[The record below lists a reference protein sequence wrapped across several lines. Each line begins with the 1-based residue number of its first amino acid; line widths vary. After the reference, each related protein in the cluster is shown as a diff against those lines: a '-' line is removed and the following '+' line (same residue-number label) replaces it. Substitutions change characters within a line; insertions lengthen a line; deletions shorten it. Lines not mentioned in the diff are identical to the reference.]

1 MDDIQGDIELRDVY
15 FAYPTRPDEPILSGF
30 SLSIQKGKTSALVGH
45 SGSGKSTIISLIE
58 RFYDPQSGEVVIDG
72 INIKDFQLKWIRD
85 KISLVSQEPVLFT
98 GTIKDNIAYG
108 KTGATIQEIR
118 AVVELANAAKFID
131 TFPKVNLPFFFS
143 YFIVKYLYFVYV
155 ISLKSSNKR
164 INIKSILVTQ
174 SKRNDLFSVEDF
186 LPAIEPN
193 VHFSYFSK
201 FIPHSTIIFGLT
213 LIH

>member
-143 YFIVKYLYFVYV
+143 CFIVKYLYFVYV
-155 ISLKSSNKR
+155 ISLRSSNKHF
-164 INIKSILVTQ
+164 NIKSILVTQ
-174 SKRNDLFSVEDF
+174 
-186 LPAIEPN
+186 
-193 VHFSYFSK
+193 
-201 FIPHSTIIFGLT
+201 
-213 LIH
+213 